1 MIFIDTNI
9 FIRFFVVDNSEEH
22 KKVEKFFN
30 DVVCGNTKYFTNTMV
45 ITEIVWVLGKYYKME
60 KNHVC
65 ENIRLI
71 LDTPNI
77 LIKEIKILHNTVEIF
92 EKQNIDFIDAY
103 NYSYSLMSNSNEIMS
118 YDKDFD
124 KLDMIK
130 RIEP

>member
-9 FIRFFVVDNSEEH
+9 FIRFFVADNSEEH

-45 ITEIVWVLGKYYKME
+45 IAEIVWVLGKYYKME